1 MYENYDPL
9 TGKPYQSANFSWTAA
24 SYLLLL
30 ANPIWLFVLRRVSR
44 YSGARSR
51 CP

>member
-9 TGKPYQSANFSWTAA
+9 TGHGYQSANFSWAAA

-30 ANPIWLFVLRRVSR
+30 QH
-44 YSGARSR
+44 
-51 CP
+51 